1 MRYNMV
7 TSFRP
12 KWRDNAIET
21 LVNDD
26 INTILTAKGEYNDEF
41 FLSEILT
48 GGFKGY
54 NAYTDE
60 ELETELVERDISTVF
75 GENDD

>member
-1 MRYNMV
+1 MIM
-7 TSFRP
+7 SFKP

-21 LVNDD
+21 LVSDD
-26 INTILTAKGEYNDEF
+26 IDTIMTSEGEYNDRF
-41 FLSEILT
+41 FLSALLT
-48 GGFKGY
+48 DGFKGY
-54 NAYTDE
+54 ANHTDE

>member
-1 MRYNMV
+1 MV
-7 TSFRP
+7 MSFNP
-12 KWRDNAIET
+12 TWRDNAIET
-21 LVNDD
+21 LVSDD
-26 INTILTAKGEYNDEF
+26 IDTILTAKGEYNDEF

-60 ELETELVERDISTVF
+60 ELERELVDRDISTVF
-75 GENDD
+75 GDNDE

>member
-1 MRYNMV
+1 MV
-7 TSFRP
+7 MSFNP
-12 KWRDNAIET
+12 TWRDNAIEA
-21 LVNDD
+21 LVADD

-41 FLSEILT
+41 FLSALLT
-48 GGFKGY
+48 DGFKGY